1 MQSQLTSLQVLLVRV
16 PLSAKKILRF
26 SFSASITLPS
36 STSLRELCSVI
47 LGKNQAPNVF
57 FFQKRNNFY
66 TFSCK
71 YCDIMKCFFFLI
83 FFSLYIIFSLKML
96 ILCSRFQYNRLVTG
110 NKTSNSELKNKYRMH
125 PKERKKERKEER
137 EKEKKTH
144 AFFLLLWHIVNLLFS
159 QGRKEF
165 TSHSTSVQ
173 CVLTYLCS

>member
-1 MQSQLTSLQVLLVRV
+1 M
-16 PLSAKKILRF
+16 
-26 SFSASITLPS
+26 
-36 STSLRELCSVI
+36 
-47 LGKNQAPNVF
+47 F

-96 ILCSRFQYNRLVTG
+96 ILRSRFQYNRLVTG
-110 NKTSNSELKNKYRMH
+110 NKTSNSELKNKYQMH

-137 EKEKKTH
+137 EKEKKPH